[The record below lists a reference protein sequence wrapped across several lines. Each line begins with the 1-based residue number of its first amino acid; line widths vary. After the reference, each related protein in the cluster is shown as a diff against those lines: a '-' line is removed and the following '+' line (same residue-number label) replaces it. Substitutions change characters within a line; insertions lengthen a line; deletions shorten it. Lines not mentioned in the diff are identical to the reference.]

1 MSYKPWTMV
10 RITLSL
16 AVIFLATSCAPTK
29 IIKPLDE
36 GQWQIGGTVG
46 RPQINDGS
54 LPILGAY
61 AAKGVSADRTI
72 YGGVQLSSALLGA
85 AHIEGGQVQ
94 HLRQQNGLQPAIS
107 WSAGAQALMSTRD
120 YAFRLYPETGINAY
134 WHRGPH
140 ILNASANTWVDP
152 TWFLT
157 EYGRGQ
163 ILAPS
168 FSAGYRFRY
177 GFIEAQVEY
186 KILNPTREILVPQA
200 DVPNTFGLGAKGIY
214 WGVALN
220 F

>member
-1 MSYKPWTMV
+1 MKTV
-10 RITLSL
+10 RLSL
-16 AVIFLATSCAPTK
+16 ACLALILASSCAPTK
-29 IIKPLDE
+29 IVKPLDK
-36 GQWQIGGTVG
+36 GQWQIGGTLG

-61 AAKGVSADRTI
+61 AAKGVSENHTV
-72 YGGVQLSSALLGA
+72 YGGVQISSALLGS
-85 AHIEGGQVQ
+85 AHVEGGQVK
-94 HLRQQNGLQPAIS
+94 LWREQNGLQPALS
-107 WSAGAQALMSTRD
+107 WSTGAQALMSTRD
-120 YAFRLYPETGINAY
+120 YAFRIYPETGVNAY

-140 ILNASANTWVDP
+140 ILNASANTWIDP

-157 EYGRGQ
+157 DYGRGQ

-177 GFIEAQVEY
+177 RWIEAQVEY

-200 DVPNTFGLGAKGIY
+200 DVPNTLGLGARGIY

>member
-1 MSYKPWTMV
+1 MKTV
-10 RITLSL
+10 RLSL
-16 AVIFLATSCAPTK
+16 ACLALILASSCAPTK
-29 IIKPLDE
+29 IVKPLDK

-61 AAKGVSADRTI
+61 AAKGVSENRTV
-72 YGGVQLSSALLGA
+72 YGGVQISSALLGS
-85 AHIEGGQVQ
+85 AHVEGGQVKFW
-94 HLRQQNGLQPAIS
+94 REQNGLQPALS
-107 WSAGAQALMSTRD
+107 WSTGAQALMSTRD
-120 YAFRLYPETGINAY
+120 YAFRIYPETGVNAY

-140 ILNASANTWVDP
+140 ILNASANTWIDP

-157 EYGRGQ
+157 DYGRGQ

-177 GFIEAQVEY
+177 RWIEAQVEY

-200 DVPNTFGLGAKGIY
+200 DVPNTLGLGARGIY

>member
-1 MSYKPWTMV
+1 MSYKPIKIV
-10 RITLSL
+10 RLSTACL
-16 AVIFLATSCAPTK
+16 ALILASSCAPTK
-29 IIKPLDE
+29 IVKPLDK

-54 LPILGAY
+54 LPILGTY
-61 AAKGVSADRTI
+61 AAKGVSENCTV
-72 YGGVQLSSALLGA
+72 YGGVQISSALLGS
-85 AHIEGGQVQ
+85 AHVEGGQVK
-94 HLRQQNGLQPAIS
+94 LWREQNGLQPALS
-107 WSAGAQALMSTRD
+107 WSTGAQALMSTRD
-120 YAFRLYPETGINAY
+120 YAFRIYPETGINAY

-140 ILNASANTWVDP
+140 ILNASANTWIDP

-157 EYGRGQ
+157 DYGRGQ

-177 GFIEAQVEY
+177 RWIEAQVEY

-200 DVPNTFGLGAKGIY
+200 DVPNTLGLGARGIY

>member
-1 MSYKPWTMV
+1 MKIV
-10 RITLSL
+10 RLSL
-16 AVIFLATSCAPTK
+16 TCLALMLASSCAPTK
-29 IIKPLDE
+29 IVKPLDK
-36 GQWQIGGTVG
+36 GQWQLGGTVG

-54 LPILGAY
+54 LPILGVY
-61 AAKGVSADRTI
+61 AAKGVSENGTV
-72 YGGVQLSSALLGA
+72 YGGVQISSALLGS
-85 AHIEGGQVQ
+85 AHVEGGQVK
-94 HLRQQNGLQPAIS
+94 LWREQNGLKPAIS

-120 YAFRLYPETGINAY
+120 YAFRLYPETGVNAY

-140 ILNASANTWVDP
+140 IVNASANTWIDP

-157 EYGRGQ
+157 DYGRGQ

-177 GFIEAQVEY
+177 RWIEAQVEY

-200 DVPNTFGLGAKGIY
+200 DVPNTLGFGARGIY